1 MARNSVQLTDRLVAA
16 IPSSPTGEVR
26 VWDASLTGLFVR
38 VYPTGRRVYAL
49 KRVVAGA
56 PRTLTIGEHGKPWT
70 TMAARLF
77 AADVVT
83 HGEAGA
89 GPCALPLSV
98 SDLIDRYL
106 EEGPRSKPGK
116 RASSWKID
124 RSNLDRHIRPQ
135 LGSRAADDITKAE
148 AAEAIFGVIEG
159 KTRAD
164 VRTGPHGRARITG
177 GEGTARR
184 TKSTAAAMYAW
195 AAEAG
200 LVTAN
205 PFAKIRMSVGATR
218 QKFLAPDEARAFLR
232 AIDGLQSQGAVSRT
246 FADAL
251 RLLLLTGARKTEIL
265 GLRWNEVDF
274 AHGLLSLPPERT
286 KAGGRSGQRH
296 ISLSPQALALLTD
309 RRNDPD
315 RHGVFVF
322 PSTRGAAHIIG
333 LRKPFLQVCD
343 AAGVKGL
350 RIHDLRHT
358 FASLAVGAGESLVV
372 VGKLLGHA
380 NSRTTDRYAHLA
392 NGPLQRAV
400 GRIGRQ
406 LMQG

>member
-16 IPSSPTGEVR
+16 IPPPQTGEVR

-49 KRVVAGA
+49 KRIVAGA
-56 PRTLTIGEHGKPWT
+56 HRTVTIGVHGKPWT

-77 AADVVT
+77 AADALAREDDGV
-83 HGEAGA
+83 
-89 GPCALPLSV
+89 GPLPRPLMV

-106 EEGPRSKPGK
+106 VDGPRSKPGK

-135 LGSRAADDITKAE
+135 LGSKTANEITKAE
-148 AAEAIFGVIEG
+148 AAEAICGIIAG

-164 VRTGPHGRARITG
+164 ERTGPHGRARITG

-195 AAEAG
+195 GVEAG
-200 LVTAN
+200 LVTTN

-218 QKFLAPDEARAFLR
+218 QMFLAAAEARTFLR
-232 AIDGLQSQGAVSRT
+232 AIDDLQGQGEMSRT
-246 FADAL
+246 FAGAL
-251 RLLLLTGARKTEIL
+251 RLLLLTGARKSEIL

-286 KAGGRSGQRH
+286 KAGGRTGQRH
-296 ISLSPQALALLTD
+296 IALSPQALALLTD
-309 RRNDPD
+309 RRNDIE
-315 RHGVFVF
+315 RHNVFVF
-322 PSTRGAAHIIG
+322 PSTRGPAHIVG

-343 AAGVKGL
+343 AAGVTGL

-380 NSRTTDRYAHLA
+380 NTRTTDRYAHLA

-406 LMQG
+406 LMQS